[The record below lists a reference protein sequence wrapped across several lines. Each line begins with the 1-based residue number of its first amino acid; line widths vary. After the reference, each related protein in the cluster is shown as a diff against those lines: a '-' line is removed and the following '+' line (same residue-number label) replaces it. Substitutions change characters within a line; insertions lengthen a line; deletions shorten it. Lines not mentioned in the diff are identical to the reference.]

1 MCRSGAGSFQE
12 PALGLQNFK
21 LIKTQYRFSQIW
33 PDQLER
39 NVLITTETVS
49 FIPISQ
55 YAATGHPLNNR
66 NDNWSKASHLL
77 EKTEITSGV
86 LQMEN
91 LHW

>member
-55 YAATGHPLNNR
+55 
-66 NDNWSKASHLL
+66 
-77 EKTEITSGV
+77 
-86 LQMEN
+86 
-91 LHW
+91 